1 MRPSQHILIHLD
13 NFISFSS
20 IAAASL
26 ATFKSFGAGYL
37 TIDREPPIMRCP
49 MTHFFICASKNG
61 EGLVFGQ
68 FKMVL

>member
-26 ATFKSFGAGYL
+26 ATFKSFGEGYL
-37 TIDREPPIMRCP
+37 TIERRLPHELCC
-49 MTHFFICASKNG
+49 TQAVTFS
-61 EGLVFGQ
+61 
-68 FKMVL
+68 

>member
-26 ATFKSFGAGYL
+26 ATFKSFGVGYL
-37 TIDREPPIMRCP
+37 TIERAPP
-49 MTHFFICASKNG
+49 N
-61 EGLVFGQ
+61 EGG
-68 FKMVL
+68 